1 MATIVYTKANSTGIS
16 GGVNDMVDSSV
27 RLLLEHENQK
37 MSAKDR
43 LCDVLFN
50 VEDSQKYAEILATHS
65 GFSTFKP
72 AAEGAAAKDLTAKE
86 VARNVVEHVQF
97 MGEFAISANMTED
110 AGCGLGADARKL
122 VKNFISSY
130 YRTRDLLAESSLIY
144 CRTPSMNFGSTTVSI
159 KCPDGKPLICKE
171 HALGAGKQTNYYYSE
186 RAAGQ
191 ELSVELIQDYLNKL
205 NVKMRCM
212 YDENF
217 DYLGYEADTIILPG
231 DNPKLEKLVKQ
242 AVGSSYACGSDV
254 NAVNTEYGK
263 WKIVVLP
270 HWGSANTD
278 EFMVM
283 SSEANRELGGNMF
296 FNRVPLTVKSWEDY
310 HTGNRMWT
318 GRCRMSVGFGTYK
331 HIIGFV
337 SVENGMTL
345 DEVATAL

>member
-1 MATIVYTKANSTGIS
+1 MATIVYTKANSTGLN
-16 GGVNDMVDSSV
+16 GGTNDMVDSSV

-37 MSAKDR
+37 IGTKDR
-43 LCDVLFN
+43 LCDILFN
-50 VEDSQKYAEILATHS
+50 VEDSQKYAEILAAHS

-72 AAEGAAAKDLTAKE
+72 TAEGNAANSLSAKE
-86 VARNVVEHVQF
+86 IARKVVEHVQF

-130 YRTRDLLAESSLIY
+130 YRTRDRLAEYALLYSK
-144 CRTPSMNFGSTTVSI
+144 TPVMSFSGTTVNIS
-159 KCPDGKPLICKE
+159 CPDGKPLICKE
-171 HALGAGKQTNYYYSE
+171 HVLGSGTQSNYYYAE
-186 RAAGQ
+186 RAQGQ
-191 ELSVELIQDYLNKL
+191 ELSVDLIQEYLNKL

-212 YDENF
+212 YDENN

-231 DNPKLEKLVKQ
+231 DNPKLERMVKQ
-242 AVGSSYACGSDV
+242 AVNSANACGGDV

-263 WKIVVLP
+263 WRIVVLP
-270 HWGSANTD
+270 HWGASNSD

-331 HIIGFV
+331 HIIGFT
-337 SVENGMTL
+337 SVAHGTTL
-345 DEVATAL
+345 DNATAI